1 MRRNVIETIMGGVVL
16 LVAVL
21 FLLFAYTSSN
31 VGRVSGYDIT
41 AQFNRV
47 DGLSVG
53 ADVRMSGIKIGSV
66 IGQRLDPKTYLAD
79 VRMAIE
85 SDIQLPTDTTAKIQ
99 ADSLLSANYVNLEPG
114 GDEKMI
120 QPGGRVVN
128 TQDPINLTDL
138 IGRFI
143 FSNSRG
149 PGPKPPGDPDGQ
161 GEGSGPG
168 SSGTAQDGG
177 GAAPQ

>member
-1 MRRNVIETIMGGVVL
+1 VL
-16 LVAVL
+16 LVAIL
-21 FLLFAYTSSN
+21 FLLFAYSSSN
-31 VGRVSGYDIT
+31 VGRVSGYEIT

-66 IGQRLDPKTYLAD
+66 VRQRLDPKTYLAD
-79 VRMAIE
+79 IGMSIE
-85 SDIQLPTDTTAKIQ
+85 SDIKLPTDSTAKIQ

-128 TQDPINLTDL
+128 TQDPINLSDL

-143 FSNSRG
+143 FSNNKG
-149 PGPKPPGDPDGQ
+149 PGQKPAGDQ
-161 GEGSGPG
+161 GAPQGG
-168 SSGTAQDGG
+168 GTGD
-177 GAAPQ
+177 GAAPAPQ

>member
-21 FLLFAYTSSN
+21 FLLFAYSSGN
-31 VGRVSGYDIT
+31 VGRVSGYEIS
-41 AQFNRV
+41 AQFNRI
-47 DGLSVG
+47 DGLAVG

-66 IGQRLDPKTYLAD
+66 TAERLDPKTYLAD
-79 VRMAIE
+79 IRMGIE
-85 SDIQLPTDTTAKIQ
+85 SGIQLPADTTAKIQ

-114 GDEKMI
+114 GDEKML
-120 QPGGRVVN
+120 QAGGRIVN
-128 TQDPINLTDL
+128 TQDPINLSDL

-143 FSNSRG
+143 FSNSKG
-149 PGPKPPGDPDGQ
+149 PGKKPDDQGSGQ
-161 GEGSGPG
+161 GG
-168 SSGTAQDGG
+168 AQG